1 MGATMDPHAADHET
15 RLAADDHLA
24 LKLWL
29 RVLTCSNLIEARIRQ
44 NLRHDFDCTLPRF
57 DLLAQLERADGLKMS
72 ELSQRLMV
80 TGGNVTGL
88 ADQLQ
93 HEGWLVREPVENDR
107 RATRL
112 RLTAA
117 GRERFSGIARTHE
130 GWVLE
135 MLATLSR
142 DEQQQLHTLLGKLK
156 LGLHEPAPAVGSRT
170 ASDFPPNTPPKRP
183 ARVRAAAP
191 PRPRPAAAAATAADS
206 GTARRMAAPPLL
218 RSRRKVTP

>member
-1 MGATMDPHAADHET
+1 MDPSTVDHET
-15 RLAADDHLA
+15 RLEADDHFA

-29 RVLTCSNLIEARIRQ
+29 RILTCSNLIESRIRH
-44 NLRHDFDCTLPRF
+44 NLRRDFDCTLPRF

-112 RLTAA
+112 RLTDA
-117 GRERFSGIARTHE
+117 GRERFEGMARTHE
-130 GWVLE
+130 DWVAG
-135 MLATLSR
+135 MLGSLSR
-142 DEQQQLHTLLGKLK
+142 DEQRQLHALLGKLK
-156 LGLHEPAPAVGSRT
+156 FGLRAPQAATALPATSTDAPAAR
-170 ASDFPPNTPPKRP
+170 RP
-183 ARVRAAAP
+183 ARPRAAAP
-191 PRPRPAAAAATAADS
+191 RPRRTAPAGTAPAAP
-206 GTARRMAAPPLL
+206 ARSL
-218 RSRRKVTP
+218 RKVT

>member
-1 MGATMDPHAADHET
+1 MDPHAADHET
-15 RLAADDHLA
+15 RLEADDHLA

-29 RVLTCSNLIEARIRQ
+29 RILTCANLIEARIRQ

-112 RLTAA
+112 RLTDA
-117 GRERFSGIARTHE
+117 GRDRFTGIARTHE
-130 GWVLE
+130 GWVLDL
-135 MLATLSR
+135 LAALSR

-156 LGLHEPAPAVGSRT
+156 LGLHEPSPAAASPAPPGPAATSAMR
-170 ASDFPPNTPPKRP
+170 RP

-191 PRPRPAAAAATAADS
+191 PRPRRMSAAAAVADTDSASRTAT
-206 GTARRMAAPPLL
+206 PPIV
-218 RSRRKVTP
+218 RSRRKVNP

>member
-1 MGATMDPHAADHET
+1 MQPQAVDHET
-15 RLAADDHLA
+15 RLEDDDHFA

-29 RVLTCSNLIEARIRQ
+29 RILTCSNLIESRIRN
-44 NLRHDFDCTLPRF
+44 NLRRDFDCTLPRF

-93 HEGWLVREPVENDR
+93 DEGWLLREPVENDR

-112 RLTAA
+112 RLTRA
-117 GRERFSGIARTHE
+117 GRDRFTGMAQTHE
-130 GWVLE
+130 TWIAQ
-135 MLATLSR
+135 MLGALSR

-156 LGLHEPAPAVGSRT
+156 TGLH
-170 ASDFPPNTPPKRP
+170 
-183 ARVRAAAP
+183 AP
-191 PRPRPAAAAATAADS
+191 PPAAADASDTAPAPS
-206 GTARRMAAPPLL
+206 AARRAGRPVGARPK
-218 RSRRKVTP
+218 RKETP

>member
-1 MGATMDPHAADHET
+1 MDGSAVDHET
-15 RLAADDHLA
+15 RLEADDHFA

-29 RVLTCSNLIEARIRQ
+29 RILTCSNLIESRIRHH
-44 NLRHDFDCTLPRF
+44 LRRDFDCTLPRF

-112 RLTAA
+112 RLTGA
-117 GRERFSGIARTHE
+117 GRQRFADMARTHE
-130 GWVLE
+130 GWVVG
-135 MLATLSR
+135 MLGCLSR
-142 DEQQQLHTLLGKLK
+142 DEQRELHALLGKLK
-156 LGLHEPAPAVGSRT
+156 LGLRDEPA
-170 ASDFPPNTPPKRP
+170 ASTP
-183 ARVRAAAP
+183 ARRAAAA
-191 PRPRPAAAAATAADS
+191 RAARAGDSARPAALPAPI
-206 GTARRMAAPPLL
+206 ARFRNKARP
-218 RSRRKVTP
+218 